1 MSGSGAAD
9 MLQEAFYRVCR
20 YPCVA
25 ALSTLTGVRHFNV
38 PDTGDPEGGML
49 LVSNHQSFL
58 DPVLVGMSM
67 PRPMDFLARRS
78 LFRAPGFRE
87 LIRALGAH
95 PLRRGR
101 MDPAAMRSMLR
112 LLRGGRWVLVF
123 PEGTR
128 TRDGSLGR
136 FRPGSAEL
144 ASRARVP
151 VLPVCIEG
159 ADRAWPR
166 HQALPRPAR
175 VAVAYGQPVWP
186 GGLSGEQVMGRVVDQ
201 IGVMRRFLRGYCLHG
216 VRHHRPPARW
226 QRTRSEE

>member
-1 MSGSGAAD
+1 

-20 YPCVA
+20 HPCVA
-25 ALSTLTGVRHFNV
+25 GLSALTGVRHFNV
-38 PDTGDPEGGML
+38 PDTSEPEGGML

-67 PRPMDFLARRS
+67 PRPLHFLARQS
-78 LFRAPGFRE
+78 LFRSPGFRE

-95 PLRRGR
+95 PLQRGR
-101 MDPAAMRSMLR
+101 MDPAAIRTVLR
-112 LLRGGRWVLVF
+112 LLRGGRWLLVF

-144 ASRARVP
+144 AARAGVP

-159 ADRAWPR
+159 AHRAWPR
-166 HQALPRPAR
+166 HQPLPRPAR
-175 VAVAYGQPVWP
+175 VAVAYGDPLYP
-186 GGLSGEQVMGRVVDQ
+186 RGRSGEQVMEEAVDQ
-201 IGVMRRFLRGYCLHG
+201 IGAMRGFLQGYCLPWG
-216 VRHHRPPARW
+216 RRDRPPAMW
-226 QRTRSEE
+226 QPTHGEE